1 MKTEKNIEE
10 FTKFVI
16 KEANVEGP
24 SADFLKKVMDS
35 VKLEN
40 KLSLSNVYKPV
51 ISKSVWA
58 VIAIAFVFLSFFIF
72 IGASQDSMKLPNIN
86 FALFNEIV
94 STNLFERIHFSD
106 TFTFSFVLFS
116 LLAILQLII
125 IKNYFNKQNT
135 V

>member
-10 FTKFVI
+10 FTTYI
-16 KEANVEGP
+16 MKEANIEAP
-24 SADFLKKVMDS
+24 STDFLNKVMDS

-40 KLSLSNVYKPV
+40 KLSLSKVYKPL
-51 ISKSVWA
+51 ISKSAW
-58 VIAIAFVFLSFFIF
+58 VIITIVIVFLSIFIF
-72 IGASQDSMKLPNIN
+72 TESSQNSMKLPNIN

-116 LLAILQLII
+116 LLVILQLVV